1 MLERLE
7 AVKEQILIRYLELG
21 LNDAHCPW
29 LEDGVH
35 LILDELFKHLIEMV
49 ISLFYQLEVV
59 PIEALLTLS
68 PNIVT

>member
-21 LNDAHCPW
+21 LHDAHCPW

-49 ISLFYQLEVV
+49 ISLFDELEVV
-59 PIEALLTLS
+59 PMEALTL
-68 PNIVT
+68 PPTIVT